1 MVRKGGYRP
10 GKMQK
15 KISGRGQGAAC
26 IPVPPRRP
34 HTLTSTTAS
43 RRLPGLYDRS
53 QSERSHGENRLLV
66 QTPRL
71 HFPVV
76 GNLWRHQ
83 WVLGLRS
90 ARRGAEAQREG
101 VLVAGHDADA

>member
-1 MVRKGGYRP
+1 
-10 GKMQK
+10 MQK
-15 KISGRGQGAAC
+15 KISGRGKEAAGIRTC
-26 IPVPPRRP
+26 FRSRERPKGQSQRP

-43 RRLPGLYDRS
+43 RTLPGLYDRS
-53 QSERSHGENRLLV
+53 QNERSHGEDRFLV

-90 ARRGAEAQREG
+90 AWRGVEAQREG